1 MEKRNKI
8 TGTLKDI
15 VLGEFYII
23 IVHSYSVAKN
33 VELLYKSSIARPC
46 YSY

>member
-15 VLGEFYII
+15 VLGKFYVIHTAWQRNI
-23 IVHSYSVAKN
+23 
-33 VELLYKSSIARPC
+33 ELLY
-46 YSY
+46 